1 VKGENG
7 GTGLGRLEASL
18 IFEALSQGCVSTAA
32 YISIH
37 NMCSWMIDEFG
48 NDAQKSKYLPT
59 LLKMDK
65 LASYCLTEPG
75 SGSDAASLSTSAVL
89 KGDKYILNGSKAF
102 ISGAGSSD
110 VYMVMARTGEAG
122 PKGVTCFIVEK
133 DFPGISFGKK
143 ERKMGW
149 NSQPTRVVI
158 LEDCQVPRENI
169 LGGKG
174 EGFKIAMRGLV
185 GGRINIASCSLGA
198 AQACLEQSVT
208 YTTDR
213 KQFGGRL
220 ADQQNVQFKLAEMAT
235 DLVSSRLLVRQA
247 AKMLDLGSP
256 HATVYSAMAKKFAT
270 DHCFDVCN
278 TALQLH
284 GGYGYLKD
292 YPIEQYV
299 RDIRVHQILE
309 GTNEIMQLI
318 ISRNLL
324 AITE

>member
-1 VKGENG
+1 
-7 GTGLGRLEASL
+7 
-18 IFEALSQGCVSTAA
+18 
-32 YISIH
+32 
-37 NMCSWMIDEFG
+37 MIDEFG
-48 NDAQKSKYLPT
+48 NDTQKSKHLPM

-110 VYMVMARTGEAG
+110 VYIVMARTGEAG
-122 PKGVTCFIVEK
+122 PKGITCFIVEK
-133 DFPGISFGKK
+133 DFAGISFGKK

-149 NSQPTRVVI
+149 NSQPTRIVT

-169 LGGKG
+169 LGGEG

-185 GGRINIASCSLGA
+185 GGRVNIASCSLGA
-198 AQACLEQSVT
+198 AQACLEQSIA

-213 KQFGGRL
+213 KQFGKRL
-220 ADQQNVQFKLAEMAT
+220 ADQQTIQFKLAEMAT
-235 DLVSSRLLVRQA
+235 SLVASRLLVRRA
-247 AKMLDLGSP
+247 AEMLDSGSQ

-299 RDIRVHQILE
+299 RDTRVHQILE